1 MKNTIIITIV
11 SIFIIAIPVTAMV
24 LKNKEIKEANLKI
37 DETQLKLDE
46 MQIREVVKNDF
57 MNVCMDTKASSKLAY
72 NICDCTFNV
81 LYYMDIDTPTTEQ
94 VKDVMIGCMAT
105 N

>member
-24 LKNKEIKEANLKI
+24 LKNKEIK
-37 DETQLKLDE
+37 ETQLKLDE

-81 LYYMDIDTPTTEQ
+81 LYYMDIDTPTTDQ
-94 VKDVMIGCMAT
+94 VRDVMIGCMAT